1 MKVDDAGERIFIC
14 SKGEKASMTMTC
26 SGTEFGINHAFSKPV
41 QNSREENDD
50 SGTIEFTVSR
60 DTRLIINF
68 NFSSD
73 SGGKYRCALSDVED
87 DPDGAFNETVKQ
99 FGALPQRRTY
109 TFLIEE

>member
-14 SKGEKASMTMTC
+14 SKGEEASMKMTC
-26 SGTEFGINHAFSKPV
+26 LGTAFGINHAFSKPV
-41 QNSREENDD
+41 PNSFDENGD
-50 SGTIEFTVSR
+50 SGVIEFTVSR
-60 DTRLIINF
+60 DTKLIINF

-73 SGGKYRCALSDVED
+73 AGGKYRCALSDVEE